1 MCDKERLIN
10 RKALVLLNFW
20 QTKHQ
25 NDKRIGDLTVGDFVE
40 LCEFLEQLD
49 EVRNDAN

>member
-1 MCDKERLIN
+1 MNDKERLMN

-25 NDKRIGDLTVGDFVE
+25 NDKRIGDLTAGDFIE
-40 LCEFLEQLD
+40 LCEFLEQL
-49 EVRNDAN
+49 EEIK